1 MFLIRKVK
9 VISAALRRLS
19 LCDWSKQTE
28 AGGRHGEMC
37 GWRAVAEGCR
47 QLGATV
53 CPKLP
58 LNLPVI
64 ALVACMLH
72 EDADTASVR
81 LQSKIS
87 AVSLQSARFTGH
99 SFWLWK
105 QRSPV
110 HLVLDHASL
119 PLSDCSHLL
128 MTAITGRFVVQWLGT
143 GAGRSWRASWLC
155 SETLMEPKWVQLNV
169 VYIFQQGAAVDQLT
183 VKEDTLTPHV
193 LSSPPFLSLASVG
206 PPGLSSVR
214 NFWSFSL
221 RGSKL

>member
-1 MFLIRKVK
+1 MSLIRKVK
-9 VISAALRRLS
+9 MISVALRHLS

-28 AGGRHGEMC
+28 ARGRHREMC

-53 CPKLP
+53 CPKLH

-81 LQSKIS
+81 LQCKTS

-110 HLVLDHASL
+110 HVVLDHASL
-119 PLSDCSHLL
+119 PLSDGSHLL

-143 GAGRSWRASWLC
+143 GA
-155 SETLMEPKWVQLNV
+155 P
-169 VYIFQQGAAVDQLT
+169 D
-183 VKEDTLTPHV
+183 
-193 LSSPPFLSLASVG
+193 G
-206 PPGLSSVR
+206 PPG
-214 NFWSFSL
+214 FAQKHWWSLNEFS
-221 RGSKL
+221 